1 MKFQSTSLLTA
12 GLLLASAALTSNL
25 SATPLPAPLEGIDFS
40 AHASAK
46 ESYNSNVLSSAG
58 NNGGVHT
65 KFDDF
70 ISTFD
75 PGLTLIYGTSADTKF
90 TFNFTETFLRYLE
103 HPSLNEELSNLGF
116 KVARTQGKFDLSA
129 GVSYVQNYSNTP
141 SSTPGATSILRSD
154 VLDATANAT
163 WNYSD
168 KFNFST
174 GFEYSNTH
182 YLYSQGATSQDTDNY
197 TVPLSGYYV
206 YTDELSFGLGYSY
219 AETDAHN
226 TRATPTV
233 PGRSR
238 YTNTF
243 SLNTKLTKW
252 NKLTGTANVGVG
264 MNHINAGA
272 GVSAQ
277 DTTSI
282 NYGLDL
288 NYEYSEKVALT
299 FTGSRNFS
307 TGSAGQN
314 IQSTSGGVGAIYKY
328 SDNISLQA
336 NLITYTYSQY
346 LQQNRHDD
354 TKTSG
359 ISATWAPY
367 TYLTFTAAYS
377 YFMNSSDSAG
387 STYNINVVSISAAV
401 SY

>member
-1 MKFQSTSLLTA
+1 MKFQSISLLTA
-12 GLLLASAALTSNL
+12 GLLLASAAFTSHL

-40 AHASAK
+40 AHGGVK

-58 NNGGVHT
+58 NVGGVHT

-75 PGLTLIYGTSADTKF
+75 PGLTLSYGGIADTKL

-116 KVARTQGKFDLSA
+116 TVTRTQGQFDLKA

-154 VLDATANAT
+154 VLDASANAT

-174 GFEYSNTH
+174 GFDYSNTH
-182 YLYSQGATSQDTDNY
+182 YLYSQGATSQDTDTY

-219 AETDAHN
+219 SQTDAHN
-226 TRATPTV
+226 TRATPITV
-233 PGRSR
+233 GRSR

-264 MNHINAGA
+264 MNHINAGGGA
-272 GVSAQ
+272 SAQ

-282 NYGLDL
+282 NYGVDL
-288 NYEYSEKVALT
+288 TYDYSEKLALT
-299 FTGSRNFS
+299 LNGSRNFS

-314 IQSTSGGVGAIYKY
+314 IQSTSGGIGAIYKY
-328 SDNISLQA
+328 SDNISLHA

-359 ISATWAPY
+359 LSIDWSPY
-367 TYLTFTAAYS
+367 SYLTLTAAYS

-387 STYNINVVSISAAV
+387 STYNINIASVSASV